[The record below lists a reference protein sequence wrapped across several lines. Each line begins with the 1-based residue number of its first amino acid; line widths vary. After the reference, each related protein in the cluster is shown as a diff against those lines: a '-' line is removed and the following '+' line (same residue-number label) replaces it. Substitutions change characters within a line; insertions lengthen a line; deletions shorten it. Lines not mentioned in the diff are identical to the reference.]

1 MISYLKNL
9 KINKLN
15 RGMTRSIF
23 TQGHPEYFRGMTY
36 IELIVVL
43 SIFATMSS
51 IIAFNHGKFQGK
63 VDVKSMASDIALKI
77 VEAQKSSL
85 SGNLPSGGTPFD
97 TWKPSYGV
105 RFNIATKDQ
114 FIYFVDLDNAN
125 GDDEKLLETI
135 RITKNNYI
143 SNINLCSDNPC
154 DLGNSP
160 INSFSV
166 FFERPRSSANF
177 TGVSVTGSNY
187 VQITIKS
194 PKDATAFIKIW
205 PSGRIQVN

>member
-1 MISYLKNL
+1 
-9 KINKLN
+9 
-15 RGMTRSIF
+15 
-23 TQGHPEYFRGMTY
+23 
-36 IELIVVL
+36 
-43 SIFATMSS
+43 
-51 IIAFNHGKFQGK
+51 

-85 SGNLPSGGTPFD
+85 SGNLPSGGAPFD
-97 TWKPSYGV
+97 MWKPSYGV
-105 RFNIATKDQ
+105 RFNIATKNQ

-125 GDDEKLLETI
+125 GSNEKSLETI
-135 RITKNNYI
+135 VITKNNYI
-143 SNINLCSDNPC
+143 SNINLCSGNPC
-154 DLGNSP
+154 DPNDPNNSP

-177 TGVSVTGSNY
+177 TSVSVTGSNY

>member
-9 KINKLN
+9 KINKAG
-15 RGMTRSIF
+15 R
-23 TQGHPEYFRGMTY
+23 QAGMTY

-51 IIAFNHGKFQGK
+51 IIAFSYGKFQGK
-63 VDVKSMASDIALKI
+63 VDIKSMASDIALKI

-85 SGNLPSGGTPFD
+85 SGNLPLGGAPFN

-105 RFNIATKDQ
+105 RFNIATKNQ

-125 GDDEKLLETI
+125 GYDNGELLETI
-135 RITKNNYI
+135 SITKNNYI
-143 SNINLCSDNPC
+143 SNTDICSAGSC
-154 DLGNSP
+154 SP
-160 INSFSV
+160 IDSPFSIV
-166 FFERPRSSANF
+166 FRRPGSSAIF